1 MELNVRPVRRF
12 VVLLDDPDETVVGG
26 VVVRTG
32 GRSQNLDYYVI
43 RVGSEENASFGQ
55 GDRVVLA
62 DPWAGRK
69 IKLDG
74 IPLRVVR
81 VQDVIGVIE

>member
-12 VVLLDDPDETVVGG
+12 VILLDDPDETVVGG
-26 VVVRTG
+26 VVVKTD
-32 GRSQNLDYYVI
+32 GRSPNMDYYVV
-43 RVGSEENASFGQ
+43 RVGSEEKAPFGQ
-55 GDRVVLA
+55 GDRVVLS

-69 IKLDG
+69 VRLDG